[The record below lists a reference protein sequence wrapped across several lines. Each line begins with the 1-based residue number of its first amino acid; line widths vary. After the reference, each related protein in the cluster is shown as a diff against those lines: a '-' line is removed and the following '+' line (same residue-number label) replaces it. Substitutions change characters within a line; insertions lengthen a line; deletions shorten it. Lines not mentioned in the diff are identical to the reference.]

1 MLPRENFPGAN
12 HPGGNLLGGNHPE
25 GQIYGEKFSGH
36 HSEVMENLNITENE
50 LKQSAVLSGYQHFK
64 NMNIITKHLMALDAG
79 QSFNTKKSTKRGK
92 CRRSLKCKRNV
103 ENTYKLK
110 IIP

>member
-1 MLPRENFPGAN
+1 MPIFQGACSHGKIFRGPIIPGVIFWEAII
-12 HPGGNLLGGNHPE
+12 LGAIFWGQYSG

-79 QSFNTKKSTKRGK
+79 QSFKTKKSTKRGK
-92 CRRSLKCKRNV
+92 
-103 ENTYKLK
+103 
-110 IIP
+110 